1 MSASEPVRPTIGITS
16 AMETVS
22 YGSWKDIPAVM
33 SPVGYVRAVQRAGGR
48 PVLLCPDPEDT
59 EDPSGLLDL
68 LDAVIVTG
76 GAGDLDPAL
85 YGQELHPEAGFV
97 QEERDAYE
105 LALVRAA
112 RERGAPTLGI
122 CRGMQVINVAY
133 GGSVEQH
140 LPDVLGH
147 EGHRAVPGVF
157 SDHEVRLEP
166 GSLAAR
172 ATGEGITAVKSHH
185 HQGVR
190 EVGPGLWAT
199 GKDTVDGSVEAV
211 EDPELPFF
219 LGVLWHPEEDEDSR
233 VIEALVSKVVDVT
246 GSTEVE
252 HAGNR

>member
-22 YGSWKDIPAVM
+22 YGSWKDIPAVL
-33 SPVGYVRAVQRAGGR
+33 SPAGYVRAVQRAGGR
-48 PVLLCPDPEDT
+48 PVLLCPNPEDT
-59 EDPSGLLDL
+59 RDPDGLLEL

-85 YGQELHPEAGFV
+85 YGQELHPEAGPV

-112 RERGAPTLGI
+112 RERGMPTLGI
-122 CRGMQVINVAY
+122 CRGMQVINVVY

-147 EGHRAVPGVF
+147 EGHRAVPGTF

-172 ATGEGITAVKSHH
+172 AAGEEQSAVKSHH

-190 EVGPGLWAT
+190 EVGPGLLAT
-199 GKDTVDGSVEAV
+199 GRDTGDGSMEAV
-211 EDPELPFF
+211 EDPKMSFF
-219 LGVLWHPEEDEDSR
+219 LGVLWHPEEDENSR
-233 VIEALVSKVVDVT
+233 VIEALVSKVVEIM
-246 GSTEVE
+246 GNTEVK
-252 HAGNR
+252 HVGSH